1 MAKFTSK
8 TRRETGITITTKSP
22 YGSHKE
28 MIVDHSQFG
37 LQLTENEVLLK
48 DDVHYYVTTKDRLDT
63 GLADANRYGRKGFT
77 FEELIPVNN

>member
-28 MIVDHSQFG
+28 MIVDHVQFG
-37 LQLTENEVLLK
+37 LQLAENEVLLK
-48 DDVHYYVTTKDRLDT
+48 DDVHYYITTKDRLDT
-63 GLADANRYGRKGFT
+63 GMADANRYGRKGFS
-77 FEELIPVNN
+77 FEELVPSNS